1 MSPAPVTI
9 TADVDL
15 QAALRLL
22 QERAF
27 RRLPVTDTSG
37 RILGIVTERD
47 LLLAVS
53 HYLTSPIDVES
64 IMTRP
69 VVTTTPD
76 APIAEVAMVMVGN
89 KIGGLPVLDGDRR
102 VVGIITESDVFRAF
116 VGTLGTDAR
125 AVG

>member
-1 MSPAPVTI
+1 
-9 TADVDL
+9 
-15 QAALRLL
+15 
-22 QERAF
+22 
-27 RRLPVTDTSG
+27 
-37 RILGIVTERD
+37 VTERD